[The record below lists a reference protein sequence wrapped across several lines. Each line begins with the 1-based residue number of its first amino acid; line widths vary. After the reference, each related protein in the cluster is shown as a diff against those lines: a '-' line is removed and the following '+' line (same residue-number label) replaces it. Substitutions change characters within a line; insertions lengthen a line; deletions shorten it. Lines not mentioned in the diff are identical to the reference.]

1 MMSVQDRPARRD
13 PLHWFNLRGRR
24 GAGLWAFVA
33 MRLSG
38 IGLVVYLYL
47 HLVILRQLAEGPAAW
62 DQFVALAKSP
72 AFLLLDVLL
81 IAGILVHGL
90 NGLRLTLISFG
101 VGVAQQKT
109 LLAGVVALTVVL
121 TALSFYAIFFLKG

>member
-13 PLHWFNLRGRR
+13 PLQWFNLRGRR